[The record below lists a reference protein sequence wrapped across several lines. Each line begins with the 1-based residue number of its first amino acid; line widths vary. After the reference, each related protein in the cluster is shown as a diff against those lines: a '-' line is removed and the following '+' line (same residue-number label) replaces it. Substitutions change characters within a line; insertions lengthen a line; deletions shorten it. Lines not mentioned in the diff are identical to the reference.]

1 MSLMRFFLMIYNCL
15 ITTYDVLKYGYFA
28 YMFTTTTGLIT
39 TYDVLKLKEN
49 DNMVLV
55 DWFNNNI

>member
-1 MSLMRFFLMIYNCL
+1 MIYNCL